1 MITRAS
7 DNVIATS
14 LELRADISL
23 NRKVFTLEDSE
34 ALRGQ
39 TAFPQLQNIVKFAF
53 DSSWNHKELSGE
65 S

>member
-34 ALRGQ
+34 ALCGQ
-39 TAFPQLQNIVKFAF
+39 TAFPQLRNIVKFAF